1 MQNYYYFFN
10 LKFYICCCQDEL
22 VEGEEEDVN
31 FMIIHVKHTHRI
43 RSMKCCIYRLFDHLI
58 NFSWFIYFH
67 MTHPKWYICKDNYR
81 FTTLTKLCVIYNRI
95 IIIMNH
101 NWCVKWF
108 LTWVYVCMV
117 FGCVSFQL
125 KHADDD
131 SPHTPYCSTI
141 IKALLTKKRKNK
153 YIHIY
158 VWGAI
163 ASNEKH

>member
-1 MQNYYYFFN
+1 M
-10 LKFYICCCQDEL
+10 LLPRWISRRRRRRCQLYDNSCET
-22 VEGEEEDVN
+22 
-31 FMIIHVKHTHRI
+31 HTHRI